1 MLCCGLGAVTRP
13 LLRRWT
19 CGAPASTAAKGRGGG
34 RLGQRGAEPQLA
46 RCVPQPAQACAVPLH
61 RTGALPACSLTGRE
75 RSYPGEGVVSE
86 EDSQQLGGSGLS
98 RSNGT
103 SEAGTVLQRGVLLC
117 GEGLGPCTHLPPVG
131 GTLLPGRGKTRHE
144 AALSSWAQSGE
155 GSAVSAGESVILPGG
170 RSLCTTVPLSD
181 QGARG
186 ASDGSGTPHRHARI
200 LAFASFVLLC
210 LHVFKVS
217 MYFPPCLCLLLSPG
231 CAPCIV
237 VSSLAPE

>member
-1 MLCCGLGAVTRP
+1 M
-13 LLRRWT
+13 
-19 CGAPASTAAKGRGGG
+19 
-34 RLGQRGAEPQLA
+34 
-46 RCVPQPAQACAVPLH
+46 
-61 RTGALPACSLTGRE
+61 
-75 RSYPGEGVVSE
+75 
-86 EDSQQLGGSGLS
+86 
-98 RSNGT
+98 
-103 SEAGTVLQRGVLLC
+103 
-117 GEGLGPCTHLPPVG
+117 
-131 GTLLPGRGKTRHE
+131 
-144 AALSSWAQSGE
+144 
-155 GSAVSAGESVILPGG
+155 SAGESVILPGG

-231 CAPCIV
+231 CAPFIV